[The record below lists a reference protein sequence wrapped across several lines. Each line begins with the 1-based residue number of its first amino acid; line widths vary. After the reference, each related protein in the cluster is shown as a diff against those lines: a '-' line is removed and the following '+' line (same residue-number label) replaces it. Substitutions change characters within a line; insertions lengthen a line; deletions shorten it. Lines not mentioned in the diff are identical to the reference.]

1 MNEAITTGD
10 LVVATTTSAF
20 IFTALS
26 LSHPPRP
33 RRSQCELIETPFAR
47 RLDAS
52 LIDVLVKLRS
62 IPGFLAQITLDL
74 FNRQTMT
81 VHRH

>member
-1 MNEAITTGD
+1 
-10 LVVATTTSAF
+10 L
-20 IFTALS
+20 
-26 LSHPPRP
+26 
-33 RRSQCELIETPFAR
+33 ETPFAR

-52 LIDVLVKLRS
+52 LVDVLRKLRS

-81 VHRH
+81 VHR

>member
-1 MNEAITTGD
+1 MKPPSVYRKFTQISIIAQWNE
-10 LVVATTTSAF
+10 
-20 IFTALS
+20 S
-26 LSHPPRP
+26 LSC
-33 RRSQCELIETPFAR
+33 RSQCELLETPFAR

-52 LIDVLVKLRS
+52 LVDVLRKLRS

-81 VHRH
+81 VHR

>member
-1 MNEAITTGD
+1 M
-10 LVVATTTSAF
+10 LVLSISP
-20 IFTALS
+20 IFFQSVFSRLIYS
-26 LSHPPRP
+26 NMHS
-33 RRSQCELIETPFAR
+33 SQCELIETPFAR

-62 IPGFLAQITLDL
+62 IPGFLAQITQDL

-81 VHRH
+81 VHH